1 MELSQLRYVVAVA
14 DLGSISAAAR
24 HLYVGQPSLSKS
36 IKELENELGRPL
48 FRRTARGV
56 ELTPSGRDFLSH
68 ARSIVAQMDA
78 VTELYRPPQNNSLR
92 LSVCVPCASY
102 VSHAY
107 FRWAGRAAKQDFRL
121 QYRET
126 TSFSAMDAVVAEEAQ
141 VGIVRYPVARA
152 DYSEGLV
159 GSRGLHLAPLWDY
172 HMVVLVQ
179 NAHPLAA
186 AGRICPE
193 QLAPFTEI
201 SHGNLTPIVPP
212 DESDLSHEKEGGAML
227 IYDRAGEFD
236 ALRHMTGAYIWA
248 SPVPAE
254 ILARQEL
261 CALSCEDAPL
271 YRDSL
276 IWKGHLSSQAAA
288 FADEVRKV
296 IHELME

>member
-121 QYRET
+121 
-126 TSFSAMDAVVAEEAQ
+126 
-141 VGIVRYPVARA
+141 
-152 DYSEGLV
+152 
-159 GSRGLHLAPLWDY
+159 
-172 HMVVLVQ
+172 
-179 NAHPLAA
+179 
-186 AGRICPE
+186 
-193 QLAPFTEI
+193 
-201 SHGNLTPIVPP
+201 
-212 DESDLSHEKEGGAML
+212 
-227 IYDRAGEFD
+227 
-236 ALRHMTGAYIWA
+236 
-248 SPVPAE
+248 
-254 ILARQEL
+254 
-261 CALSCEDAPL
+261 
-271 YRDSL
+271 
-276 IWKGHLSSQAAA
+276 
-288 FADEVRKV
+288 
-296 IHELME
+296 